1 MSSTGLLLLELIM
14 SKPKNFKDLS
24 QKMCVYIYI
33 YDMYLVFIFD
43 AQLSPLKRLIIK
55 KKLSE
60 IRFLYGLKDGSPSSF
75 QRCWTRNKFPFRLG
89 RKIKFISS

>member
-55 KKLSE
+55 KNCPK
-60 IRFLYGLKDGSPSSF
+60 YVSF
-75 QRCWTRNKFPFRLG
+75 MV
-89 RKIKFISS
+89 